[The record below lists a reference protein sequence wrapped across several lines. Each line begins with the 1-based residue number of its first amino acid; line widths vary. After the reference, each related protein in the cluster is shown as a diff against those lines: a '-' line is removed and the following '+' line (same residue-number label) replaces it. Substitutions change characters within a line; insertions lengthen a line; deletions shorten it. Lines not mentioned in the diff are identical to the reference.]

1 MCLLPQRTAIINSNL
16 QIFTKNMSQAWYN
29 HQNTRQ
35 LVPNCDYSEFQVQL
49 IIDDDRFEVPFS
61 KFYAEPY
68 TMEKNVHCAIS
79 ANPISQKP
87 YHLKPAVVSIIVSQ
101 LFDKTLDDDAVG
113 CNIFL
118 NENV

>member
-68 TMEKNVHCAIS
+68 TMEKKRSLCNFRKSYFSKTIPSQTCCSFNYCLPAI
-79 ANPISQKP
+79 
-87 YHLKPAVVSIIVSQ
+87 
-101 LFDKTLDDDAVG
+101 
-113 CNIFL
+113 
-118 NENV
+118 